1 MVQNPNWPV
10 IEDGWGPRWNC
21 NGGDSPLDRYVDVT
35 DRTRGSNGTQ
45 RGKQYEL
52 DQVQSG
58 TYSVTLANNDGV
70 LDPTNTAG
78 PYAGHIMPYQPY
90 RKRAQWPPTINLLT
104 QVQATGGDLG
114 GQPLGAINA
123 GNSGPSIFTATDSGG
138 GQFVTSATA
147 WQGSTVMQF
156 QVPASTAAGEVICY
170 TPQVDVLPGQ
180 TYTVQMRV
188 RNVTASSSV
197 QVAACFRTKNA
208 ANAYLSQLSGAAATL
223 TGSTTAA
230 WTTVTITATADAN
243 SAFVY
248 IGLLVAATSGAA
260 CAVQIDGWQVEKG
273 ATASTWVQPG
283 VTYPMYGGFVER
295 WPSQWTMGGTYGTV
309 APTAVDA
316 FSLLSQRKLSD
327 PLTMEIN
334 SHSPRF
340 LYKFDDP
347 AGLLSVSD
355 SVGAYPAAQI
365 TNGKYGAA
373 SITLGTAITAA
384 NPTTGIY
391 AGSSGTVARFNNPNP
406 GQNTYG
412 PCTYVSLTSAGI
424 SGPASPST
432 AWTRMVAF
440 RYTGPTPSYAA
451 DIWMAVDS
459 QRSGGAPSG
468 TTLIMSVDSG
478 GHFALNISG
487 PGGSGTA
494 TPSTATVADGN
505 WHLAM
510 VAYSHTAG
518 TLAIGLDGATTT
530 YLVASTLEPTG
541 ITSDSIGAY
550 VDNQIRYTT
559 ANFAGDISFAA
570 EFPSALSAGDFTNLY
585 GAWKSS
591 CTGESTDA
599 RYSRIL
605 RYSGYIG
612 PSSIQTGLTTSMGPA
627 NIDGQDATSALQA
640 VVDTEGGSH
649 YVDKAGTIVFKARSA
664 RYNAL
669 TPVYVFG
676 ERADLGEWPYEDV
689 KLDFDPTHLSN
700 IVTVTQG
707 STGQI
712 FTAQDSTSK
721 TDYFPRTLSR
731 TINSS
736 SAFECQDAADYL
748 LSRYAQP
755 VSRVSGIKLHPS
767 ANPALW
773 PVCLSLELGMRVRIM
788 RRPPAPAPAIQIEAF
803 IEQIQTSMDDKGEAY
818 WTLQC
823 SPADTTP
830 YGIFAAWHTT
840 LNTGVLA
847 GATSVTLNA
856 GQDNTNP
863 LATQL
868 APGQQLVLGQGAA
881 SGGSTI
887 RNLALNPST
896 EVDLSNTQAYGTSQT
911 RIWINT
917 DAEVGTAC
925 IQHTHT
931 AAGSNAG
938 STYSIESTT
947 GTGTVIQIGLW
958 IKIPAG
964 GISSGSLA
972 WRNST
977 TTLKLAA
984 ITVPTTSAWTRLTGS
999 YTLAA
1004 GEVCDRVGVSLT
1016 GANGTVWLA
1025 DACMAETG
1033 STLHTYGDGSTTGY
1047 WWEGTANASVSRSAP
1062 TVAETVTVQS
1072 VGATSPGWTT
1082 AVVTLTAATT
1092 QTHATGDTV
1101 CEPLPAG
1108 TTDPTTWDASATF
1121 DDVAFAY

>member
-10 IEDGWGPRWNC
+10 IEDGWAPFWNC

-58 TYSVTLANNDGV
+58 TYSVTLANTDGV
-70 LDPTNTAG
+70 LDPTNAAG
-78 PYAGHIMPYQPY
+78 PYAGHILPYQPY

-104 QVQATGGDLG
+104 QVQATAGDLG
-114 GQPLGAINA
+114 GQPLGAING

-156 QVPASTAAGEVICY
+156 QVPASTATGEVICY

-197 QVAACFRTKNA
+197 QVAVMLRTKNA
-208 ANAYLSQLSGAAATL
+208 ANAYLSQLAGTAATL

-243 SAFVY
+243 SAFMYV
-248 IGLLVAATSGAA
+248 GLLVAATSGAA

-334 SHSPRF
+334 NNAPRF
-340 LYKFDDP
+340 LYKLDDP
-347 AGLLSVSD
+347 AGSSGATD
-355 SVGAYPAAQI
+355 STGTYPAAPVAA
-365 TNGKYGAA
+365 GKYGPGSLAFGSSITSAAA
-373 SITLGTAITAA
+373 SGAY
-384 NPTTGIY
+384 TG
-391 AGSSGTVARFNNPNP
+391 STGTVVTINNPNP
-406 GQNTYG
+406 GSSLIGGATYL
-412 PCTYVSLTSAGI
+412 SLTSAGI
-424 SGPASPST
+424 TGPSST
-432 AWTRMVAF
+432 AWTRMLAF
-440 RYTGPTPSYAA
+440 RYTGPAVTSLSYLWTTSDKPRPSVSHIYLYLN
-451 DIWMAVDS
+451 S
-459 QRSGGAPSG
+459 SGNLQWEQQGPTSG
-468 TTLIMSVDSG
+468 FTIPFNNSV
-478 GHFALNISG
+478 N
-487 PGGSGTA
+487 
-494 TPSTATVADGN
+494 VADGN
-505 WHLAM
+505 WHLAIWG
-510 VAYSHTAG
+510 HDGTAFAC
-518 TLAIGLDGATTT
+518 TSLDGTFNSYAVGSAAAATNLSGDSLGNWVDITNGGGTT
-530 YLVASTLEPTG
+530 WNYK
-541 ITSDSIGAY
+541 
-550 VDNQIRYTT
+550 
-559 ANFAGDISFAA
+559 GDLSFAA
-570 EFPSALSAGDFTNLY
+570 EFPSLLSSGNMSNLY
-585 GAWKSS
+585 TAWRSS
-591 CTGESTDA
+591 CSGESTSA

-612 PSSIQTGLTTSMGPA
+612 PSSVQTGLTTSMGPA

-640 VVDTEGGSH
+640 VVDTEGGAH
-649 YVDKAGTIVFKARSA
+649 YVDKAGTVVFKSRSA

-669 TPVYVFG
+669 TPVYTFG

-700 IVTVTQG
+700 VITVTQA
-707 STGQI
+707 STGQT
-712 FTAQDSTSK
+712 FTAQDATSK

-736 SAFECQDAADYL
+736 SALECQDAADYL

-803 IEQIQTSMDDKGEAY
+803 IEQIQTSMDDQGEAY

-840 LNTGVLA
+840 LNVGVLA
-847 GATSVTLNA
+847 GATSVTLKA

-911 RIWINT
+911 RTWINT